1 MNAAQFS
8 SALGKVNDKYIMEAI
23 TYERKKKSG
32 WLKLG
37 VIAACLCFIVSATV
51 TGIFRLFSNPEN
63 DVIHE
68 PEQYTA
74 VAWED
79 VPATVPFG
87 ALFPTQIIDGYVL
100 ENDIALYGE
109 GIEGVLQAW
118 FCNEQLDDELV
129 VTVYAK
135 GHYGEEPL
143 NEVIYGDGHSFKG
156 SKIVIDGGDY
166 VVRYSTGRDITEI
179 SGFEDMVKSAQYF
192 SSRSMS

>member
-1 MNAAQFS
+1 MRSIDLYTAVRAVDDDILERSENAAYRQ
-8 SALGKVNDKYIMEAI
+8 
-23 TYERKKKSG
+23 KKNG
-32 WLKLG
+32 WLKWG
-37 VIAACLCFIVSATV
+37 AMVAACLCIVVGATAI
-51 TGIFRLFSNPEN
+51 GILYLSSNPGN

-79 VPATVPFG
+79 LPLTEPFG
-87 ALFPTQIIDGYVL
+87 VLFPTQIIDGYAL

-109 GIEGVLQAW
+109 GTEGVLQAR
-118 FCNEQLDDELV
+118 FCNEELGDELV

-166 VVRYSTGRDITEI
+166 VVRYFTGRDITEI
-179 SGFEDMVKSAQYF
+179 SGFEDMVKSAQCF
-192 SSRSMS
+192 T